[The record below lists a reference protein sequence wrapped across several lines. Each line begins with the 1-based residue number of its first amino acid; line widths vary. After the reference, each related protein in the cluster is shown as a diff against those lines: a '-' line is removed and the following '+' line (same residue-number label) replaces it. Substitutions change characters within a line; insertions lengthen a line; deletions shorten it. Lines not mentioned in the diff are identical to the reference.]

1 MKRKALVLIVA
12 LMFMAAF
19 VSCGGGSGGK
29 NVKGGGKGGCE
40 LCGEATGYG
49 QIFDNDTALARDRAI
64 DDAMNKL
71 VSSKLGTFVQGSS
84 IVEDF
89 ALVSSLVETKSSGM
103 VKNWKVL
110 KEGAESGAFVATIY
124 GEVYPQAVNDTIEST
139 LKNYG
144 RPKFMVLM
152 NETFEGV
159 ANQPGFTVTE
169 LTMMELMG
177 NAGFEFVDPAMTKQ
191 LMYRDNARMQMAM
204 AGQVKGDVQSLLLD
218 DAGAEVIIVGEAK
231 TKDQTAALAGM
242 SANMKSKSAIINIK
256 AIDVYTGNI
265 IGTTSANAPGVHI
278 EGETASKTAIQNC
291 LKKVL
296 GKMND
301 QTGKF
306 ESGPFMNQ
314 ITKTFLKAATGRMI
328 SMNIVG
334 LDFAQQTK
342 FRNEVQSRVRG
353 VKKVYPRGQE
363 GYATKIDVE
372 FAGKTHDLAEELM
385 AKAPKMGFQIEIKAQ
400 YPNKITMT
408 ATKNP

>member
-1 MKRKALVLIVA
+1 MKRKTLVLLVA
-12 LMFMAAF
+12 LMFTAAF

-29 NVKGGGKGGCE
+29 NVKGGKGGND
-40 LCGEATGYG
+40 LTGEATGYG

-71 VSSKLGTFVQGSS
+71 VSSKLGSFVSGSS
-84 IVEDF
+84 VVEDF

-110 KEGAESGAFVATIY
+110 KEGAESGAFVVTIS

-144 RPKFMVLM
+144 RPKFMVLIS
-152 NETFEGV
+152 ETFEGNV
-159 ANQPGFTVTE
+159 NQPGFTVTE

-204 AGQVKGDVQSLLLD
+204 AGQVKGDVQNLLLD

-278 EGETASKTAIQNC
+278 EAETASKVAIQNC

-301 QTGKF
+301 QSGKF

-334 LDFAQQTK
+334 LDFAGQTK
-342 FRNEVQSRVRG
+342 FRNEIQSRVRG
-353 VKKVYPRGQE
+353 VKKVYPRGAE
-363 GYATKIDVE
+363 GMATKIDVE

-385 AKAPKMGFQIEIKAQ
+385 AKAPKMGFQIDIKAQ

-408 ATKNP
+408 AIKNP